1 MYDEGLLTDD
11 ELECHL
17 AQLLITTAV
26 KNTAISGIESGWGES
41 VCGTEIKQPIYRAI
55 VEVGVIGKPVW
66 FYPLEE
72 NMSGHQPWSEIKN
85 KMGLVRRAKLW
96 FGVKWDLLMMWISGE

>member
-1 MYDEGLLTDD
+1 MDKAKLDAIAEIVYGWDKGFLQHEEGDYACYADEEHPEYGVQICKKNGTPIMLMSVETYDKLRNY
-11 ELECHL
+11 
-17 AQLLITTAV
+17 
-26 KNTAISGIESGWGES
+26 K
-41 VCGTEIKQPIYRAI
+41 
-55 VEVGVIGKPVW
+55 
-66 FYPLEE
+66 PLEE